1 MSNHELFKNK
11 GFISCG
17 FLNLSHGEA
26 YELAINGAA
35 IVDVRDESLTG
46 YKQFLVPRVIYL
58 PNSQIQLKYKELPQD
73 IPLIIA
79 DSVGL
84 RSRES
89 MQFLLSV
96 GFKNIANLAG
106 GIIEWEQNGFPLR
119 KNLSEQLDGSC
130 MCQLRP
136 RMK

>member
-1 MSNHELFKNK
+1 
-11 GFISCG
+11 
-17 FLNLSHGEA
+17 
-26 YELAINGAA
+26 
-35 IVDVRDESLTG
+35 
-46 YKQFLVPRVIYL
+46 
-58 PNSQIQLKYKELPQD
+58 
-73 IPLIIA
+73 
-79 DSVGL
+79 
-84 RSRES
+84 